1 MEEILKNA
9 ISKHRDGD
17 FKTAEILYLEV
28 LEKNPEHFNAVML
41 LGTLYIQLNQ
51 FQQALE
57 KLNKAHYAEP
67 KNIQVIQNMAIAYRE
82 LEKPIESLK
91 FLDKGLEMDK
101 NFYSLYFHKAILLKK
116 IGKYEE
122 SLKNFY
128 EYSNHDKSNYYV
140 YLQIANIK
148 YEQKKYSDAL
158 HNFDLT
164 IKLNPKCDQAFS
176 NKGLTLSKYGLYN
189 DAIDCYKKAIQ
200 INNTADIYFYNLASC
215 LRANERPY
223 EAITNFIK
231 AKKLNPN
238 NIQYFFEEYVTYAFI
253 NDFDKLEKYK
263 TKFISTLKNSKIGFD
278 PFSLL
283 FLIDDPNILLQNAKK
298 NSLNLSL
305 NRCSFEKKINK
316 NKINIAY
323 ISSDFRN
330 HPISRLTIDLIKTH
344 NRNKFNI
351 YGFST
356 INSNDDLHETIKKEF
371 DNFFYITNHSD
382 DEKVKFIKEKNIDIA
397 IDLGGFTRNSNL
409 NIFKHRL
416 APIQISYLGYLG
428 STGSTFI
435 DYILAD
441 SVLINK
447 DLEKFYTE
455 KIIYLPHYQA
465 NSPNKKISTTN
476 FSKNNYQ
483 FPLGSFVFA
492 SFNNNFKISYKTF
505 NSWINILNKV
515 KRSVMLIY
523 VKSIDQKKMLFKQFE
538 SKKINSNRIF
548 FAEPLKHED
557 YLSRFK
563 CVDIILDTYP
573 YNAGTTASDAL
584 FMKTPIITLIGKT
597 FSSRMCS
604 SILKSANLQDLI
616 TTSWE
621 DYESLAIK
629 LGNNPNEFK
638 KIKERLK
645 SIHHTDLFNIKKFT
659 KNFEYGLLES
669 IHNYNNKKFKNI
681 TIN

>member
-1 MEEILKNA
+1 MEEVLKKA

-17 FKTAEILYLEV
+17 FKTAENLYLEV
-28 LEKNPEHFNAVML
+28 LKKNSGDFNALML
-41 LGTLYIQLNQ
+41 LGALYIQLNQ
-51 FQQALE
+51 FQKALQ

-67 KNIQVIQNMAIAYRE
+67 KNIQVIQNIAIAYRE
-82 LEKPIESLK
+82 LEKLNESLK
-91 FLDKGLEMDK
+91 FLNKGMEIDK

-122 SLKNFY
+122 SLENFY

-158 HNFDLT
+158 NNFDLT
-164 IKLNPKCDQAFS
+164 IKLNPNCDQAFS
-176 NKGLTLSKYGLYN
+176 NKGLTLTKYGLYN

-200 INNTADIYFYNLASC
+200 INNTSDIYFYNLASC
-215 LRANERPY
+215 LRAIERPF

-238 NIQYFFEEYVTYAFI
+238 NIQYFFEEYVTYAFN
-253 NDFDKLEKYK
+253 NDFDKQEKYK
-263 TKFISTLKNSKIGFD
+263 NKFISTLKNSKKGFD

-283 FLIDDPNILLQNAKK
+283 FLIDDPNILLQNVKK
-298 NSLNLSL
+298 NLLNLSL
-305 NRCSFEKKINK
+305 NRYSFEKKINK

-323 ISSDFRN
+323 ISADFRN
-330 HPISRLTIDLIKTH
+330 HPISRLTIDLIKAH
-344 NRNKFNI
+344 DRNKFNI

-356 INSNDDLHETIKKEF
+356 INSNDELHETIKKEF
-371 DNFFYITNHSD
+371 DNFFYITNHTD
-382 DEKVKFIKEKNIDIA
+382 DEIVKFIREKNIDIA
-397 IDLGGFTRNSNL
+397 IDLGGFTKNSNL

-465 NSPNKKISTTN
+465 NSPNKKISSKN
-476 FSKNNYQ
+476 FSKDK
-483 FPLGSFVFA
+483 FKIPLDSFVFA
-492 SFNNNFKISYKTF
+492 SFNNNFKISYITF
-505 NSWINILNKV
+505 NSWINILKKV

-523 VKSIDQKKMLFKQFE
+523 VKSIDQKKTLLKQFE
-538 SKKINSNRIF
+538 YKKINPNRIF

-621 DYESLAIK
+621 DYESLAIR

-638 KIKERLK
+638 KIKERLN
-645 SIHHTDLFNIKKFT
+645 SIHSTDLFNIKKFT
-659 KNFEYGLLES
+659 ENFEYGLLES
-669 IHNYNNKKFKNI
+669 IKNYNNNKFENI
-681 TIN
+681 IIN